1 MVRSFKLILISALL
15 VGCGIQ
21 TPEPTALPAPT
32 FTSTPLPTPTLTPTP
47 TATPALRT
55 VKVEADGFT
64 LHIPN
69 SLGFEVTNK
78 ILGVYD
84 QEGTFLASFMRSPFD
99 GRTNSPED
107 VIDNYIKAITERG
120 AKFTRS
126 ESTPITI
133 GGVRGV
139 SVEVTGILSD
149 RPIEGRAVAV
159 VPVQDSVLFA
169 IGVSNLES
177 GPDAWQTTGSVYFE
191 AMLDTVEFI
200 EVQNRGGC
208 SISEDKTYGFTEANP
223 IRVGGD
229 FLEGPARERAY
240 LDNLLGPNGEILAY
254 ERNGSI
260 SSGDT
265 ILDVYHITGANID
278 VVLYIDEYRYEP
290 LQAPYGFTCAGEFL
304 LSAP

>member
-1 MVRSFKLILISALL
+1 MARVLKFILISALL
-15 VGCGIQ
+15 VGCTTQ
-21 TPEPTALPAPT
+21 TPEPTVP
-32 FTSTPLPTPTLTPTP
+32 PTPTITPTLPPTPTP
-47 TATPALRT
+47 VPTATATPTLKA
-55 VKVEADGFT
+55 VKVEADGFA
-64 LHIPN
+64 LHIPIA
-69 SLGFEVTNK
+69 LGFEVTNK

-84 QEGTFLASFMRSPFD
+84 QEGTFLASFMRSPYD
-99 GRTNSPED
+99 GNSNSLED
-107 VIDNYIKAITERG
+107 VIDNYFKAIGERG
-120 AKFTRS
+120 ATFTRS
-126 ESTPITI
+126 EAMPVTI

-149 RPIEGRAVAV
+149 RAVEGRAVV
-159 VPVQDSVLFA
+159 VEPVEDSVFFA

-177 GPDAWQTTGSVYFE
+177 GPDAWQTTGSFYFD
-191 AMLDTVEFI
+191 AMLDTVEFV

-208 SISEDKTYGFTEANP
+208 SISEDKTYGYSEENP

-240 LDNLLGPNGEILAY
+240 LDNLLGPNGEILTY
-254 ERNGSI
+254 ERDGSI

-265 ILDVYHITGANID
+265 ILDVYHVTGANID
-278 VVLYIDEYRYEP
+278 VVLYLDEYRYEP

>member
-84 QEGTFLASFMRSPFD
+84 QEGTVLASFMRSPFD

>member
-15 VGCGIQ
+15 VGCGAP

-32 FTSTPLPTPTLTPTP
+32 FTPTPLPTPTLTPTP
-47 TATPALRT
+47 TATPVLRT

>member
-107 VIDNYIKAITERG
+107 VIDNYINAIAERG

-229 FLEGPARERAY
+229 FIEGPARERVY

-254 ERNGSI
+254 ERDGSI

>member
-254 ERNGSI
+254 ERDGSI

>member
-32 FTSTPLPTPTLTPTP
+32 FTPTPLPTPTLTPTP
-47 TATPALRT
+47 TATPVLRT

-133 GGVRGV
+133 GGVHGV

-159 VPVQDSVLFA
+159 VPEQDSVLFA

-229 FLEGPARERAY
+229 FIEGPARERAY

-265 ILDVYHITGANID
+265 ILDAYHVTGANID

-290 LQAPYGFTCAGEFL
+290 LQAPYGFTCVGEFL

>member
-32 FTSTPLPTPTLTPTP
+32 FTPTPLPTPTLTPTP
-47 TATPALRT
+47 TATPVLRT

-159 VPVQDSVLFA
+159 VPVQDSVFFA

-208 SISEDKTYGFTEANP
+208 SISEDKTHGFTEANP

>member
-1 MVRSFKLILISALL
+1 MARVLKFILISVLL
-15 VGCGIQ
+15 VGCTTQ
-21 TPEPTALPAPT
+21 TPEPTVPPTPTITPTLP
-32 FTSTPLPTPTLTPTP
+32 PTPTLVP
-47 TATPALRT
+47 TATATPTLKA
-55 VKVEADGFT
+55 VKVEADGFA
-64 LHIPN
+64 LHIPIA
-69 SLGFEVTNK
+69 LGFEVTNK

-84 QEGTFLASFMRSPFD
+84 QEGTFLASFMRSPYD
-99 GRTNSPED
+99 GNSNSLED
-107 VIDNYIKAITERG
+107 VIDNYFKAIGERG
-120 AKFTRS
+120 ATFTRS
-126 ESTPITI
+126 EAMPVTI

-149 RPIEGRAVAV
+149 RAVEGRAVV
-159 VPVQDSVLFA
+159 VEPVEDSVFFA

-177 GPDAWQTTGSVYFE
+177 GPDAWQTTGSFYFD
-191 AMLDTVEFI
+191 AMLDTVEFV

-208 SISEDKTYGFTEANP
+208 SISEDKTYGYSEENP

-240 LDNLLGPNGEILAY
+240 LDNLLGPNGEILSY

-265 ILDVYHITGANID
+265 ILDVYHVTGANID

-304 LSAP
+304 ISAP

>member
-32 FTSTPLPTPTLTPTP
+32 FTPTPLPTPTLTPTP

-139 SVEVTGILSD
+139 SVEVIGILSD

-159 VPVQDSVLFA
+159 VPVQDSVFFA

-229 FLEGPARERAY
+229 FIEGPARERVY

>member
-126 ESTPITI
+126 ESTPLTI

>member
-159 VPVQDSVLFA
+159 VPVQDSVFFA

-229 FLEGPARERAY
+229 FIEGPARERVY

-254 ERNGSI
+254 ERDGSI

-290 LQAPYGFTCAGEFL
+290 LQAPYGFTCTGELL

>member
-1 MVRSFKLILISALL
+1 MVRAFKFILISALL

-21 TPEPTALPAPT
+21 TPEPTALPSPT
-32 FTSTPLPTPTLTPTP
+32 YTATPLPTPTPVP
-47 TATPALRT
+47 TATALPALRA

-69 SLGFEVTNK
+69 ALGFEVTNK

-99 GRTNSPED
+99 GRINSPED
-107 VIDNYIKAITERG
+107 VIDNYIEAIAERG
-120 AKFTRS
+120 AEFTRG
-126 ESTPITI
+126 ETTPITI

-139 SVEVTGILSD
+139 SVELTGILSD
-149 RPIEGRAVAV
+149 HPVEGRAVAV
-159 VPVQDSVLFA
+159 VPVQDSVFFG

-177 GPDAWQTTGSVYFE
+177 GTDIWQTTGSDYFE
-191 AMLDTVEFI
+191 AMLDSVEFI

-208 SISEDKTYGFTEANP
+208 SISEDKTYGYTEENP

-229 FLEGPARERAY
+229 FLDGPARERTY
-240 LDNLLGPNGEILAY
+240 LENLLGPNGEILSY
-254 ERNGSI
+254 ERNGSFT
-260 SSGDT
+260 SGDT
-265 ILDVYHITGANID
+265 ILDEYHVTGANID
-278 VVLYIDEYRYEP
+278 VVLYLDEYRYEP